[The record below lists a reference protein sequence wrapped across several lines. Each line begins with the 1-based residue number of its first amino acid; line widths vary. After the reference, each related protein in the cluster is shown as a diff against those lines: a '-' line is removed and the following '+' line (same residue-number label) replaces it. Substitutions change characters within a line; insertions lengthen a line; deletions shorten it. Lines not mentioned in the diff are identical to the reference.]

1 MNYET
6 LGMVLGALFLITG
19 GLATIYKM
27 LNGIRKE
34 REEENQKVLK
44 QAKDYSDQKFQ
55 VLEQELNH
63 QRDIHEGK
71 ISELAQQIEQLREE
85 MRRHHTQLVDLL
97 SKAWSERE

>member
-63 QRDIHEGK
+63 QKDLHEGK

>member
-6 LGMVLGALFLITG
+6 LGMVLGALIFITG

-27 LNGIRKE
+27 LNGIRRE
-34 REEENQKVLK
+34 REEENQKVLA
-44 QAKDYSDQKFQ
+44 QAKDYSDQKFK

-63 QRDIHEGK
+63 QKDLHEGK